1 MSVSGPII
9 AISGGVGGAKLSRGL
24 AAVVAPTDLTI
35 VANVGDDFEHLGLYV
50 CPDIDSLLYG
60 MSGRNDETRGWGRRD
75 ESWNFMEALGELN
88 GETWFSLGD
97 RDLALHVERTRRL
110 RGGETLSSI
119 IADFARALG
128 IEARLC
134 PVTDDPLRTM
144 VTTDLGEMSFQRYFV
159 AEQCRPAVRSF
170 RFEGAESARILPE
183 LERIIR
189 NGIGAVVICPSNPFV
204 SIDPILAVPGF
215 AELLQSTSAPI
226 VAVSPIVGGIA
237 LKGPAGK
244 MLAECGHECNAL
256 GIARYYRHLIQGIV
270 IDDMDVH
277 LADPIRALGLEVW
290 AEASVMKTDEQK
302 LYLGCRTLALAQSIK
317 QRTR

>member
-1 MSVSGPII
+1 VV
-9 AISGGVGGAKLSRGL
+9 SGGVGGAKLARGL

-35 VANVGDDFEHLGLYV
+35 IANVGDDFEHLGLYV

-60 MSGRNDETRGWGRRD
+60 VSGRNDQTRGWGRRD

-119 IADFARALG
+119 TADFARAFG
-128 IEARLC
+128 IKARLC
-134 PVTDDPLRTM
+134 PITDDPLRTTV
-144 VTTDLGEMSFQRYFV
+144 VTDRGEMSFQRYFV

-170 RFEGAESARILPE
+170 RFEGAKRARIVPE

-189 NGIGAVVICPSNPFV
+189 DGLGAVVICPSNPFV

-215 AELLQSTSAPI
+215 TELLRRAAVPI
-226 VAVSPIVGGIA
+226 VAVSPIIGGVA

-244 MLAECGHECNAL
+244 MLVECGHECSAL
-256 GIARYYRHLIQGIV
+256 GIARYYRDLIQGII
-270 IDDMDVH
+270 IDDTDVH
-277 LADPIRALGLEVW
+277 LADPIRALGIEVRV
-290 AEASVMKTDEQK
+290 EASEMKTDEHK
-302 LYLGCRTLALAQSIK
+302 VRLSRKTLALAQSIK
-317 QRTR
+317 ERTGQG